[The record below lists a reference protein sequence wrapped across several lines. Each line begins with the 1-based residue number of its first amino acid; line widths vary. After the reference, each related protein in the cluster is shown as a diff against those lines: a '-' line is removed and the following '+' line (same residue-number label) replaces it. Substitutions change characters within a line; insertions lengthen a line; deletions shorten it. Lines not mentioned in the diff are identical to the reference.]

1 MIDLEQKNDSKCEVM
16 AIKYSTKTKWY
27 KDQTLNTHS
36 CLQMYTLW
44 NCQIF
49 FFVKSCF
56 KNNDKERNTP
66 QGHGQDP

>member
-1 MIDLEQKNDSKCEVM
+1 M

-36 CLQMYTLW
+36 CLKIYTLW
-44 NCQIF
+44 NCQKKILSK
-49 FFVKSCF
+49 VVF
-56 KNNDKERNTP
+56 KNNDKDRNTP

>member
-1 MIDLEQKNDSKCEVM
+1 MIQRSD
-16 AIKYSTKTKWY
+16 IKYTFLLANVH
-27 KDQTLNTHS
+27 TLKLS
-36 CLQMYTLW
+36 D
-44 NCQIF
+44 F